1 VSSDHGHDGYQ
12 TGTFGGN
19 GVIIVRVPETAAQ
32 PTVTGTYVTT
42 TTTGGYTYYKWAQ
55 LGAYGGA
62 GGPTS
67 QVHDALSLSF
77 EANRATTTG
86 SIIWNT

>member
-1 VSSDHGHDGYQ
+1 MCIRDRA
-12 TGTFGGN
+12 GTFGGN

-32 PTVTGTYVTT
+32 PTVTGAHVTT

-67 QVHDALSLSF
+67 QSHDALSLSF

-86 SIIWNT
+86 TIIWNT